1 MYMNSIFRE
10 KAEKLQATA
19 KEERENWDRKKSS
32 IQEGFMK
39 ELEQGSDVKKP
50 AESGAGS
57 SGSVDEDTVL
67 VESGGPAA
75 SSGASKKK
83 KKGKK

>member
-1 MYMNSIFRE
+1 MNGLFRE
-10 KAEKLQATA
+10 KLEKLQATA
-19 KEERENWDRKKSS
+19 KEERERWDHKKSS

-39 ELEQGSDVKKP
+39 ELAQESDTKKP
-50 AESGAGS
+50 AESGPGS
-57 SGSVDEDTVL
+57 SGSVDDDTVL
-67 VESGGPAA
+67 VESGGPVA